1 MLKGAEKVT
10 LRKDT
15 LKPATRKEAAR
26 AAANAAALADG
37 AAGDTALFEALRRRR
52 SELAKEQRVA
62 AYVVF
67 ADKTLIDMARRKPA
81 TAFEMGAVHGVGE
94 AKLRQY
100 GEVFL
105 DVIRQHAA
113 RGA

>member
-1 MLKGAEKVT
+1 E
-10 LRKDT
+10 
-15 LKPATRKEAAR
+15 
-26 AAANAAALADG
+26 
-37 AAGDTALFEALRRRR
+37 LFEALRRQR

-81 TAFEMGAVHGVGE
+81 TAAELSAVHGVGE

-105 DVIRQHAA
+105 DVIRRHRAA
-113 RGA
+113 GRPQAASGSVSAL

>member
-1 MLKGAEKVT
+1 VERIT

-15 LKPATRKEAAR
+15 LKPGRKAAR
-26 AAANAAALADG
+26 TATHAAALADG

-67 ADKTLIDMARRKPA
+67 ADKTLIDMARRKPR
-81 TAFEMGAVHGVGE
+81 TAAEMASVHGVGD

-100 GEVFL
+100 GDIFL

-113 RGA
+113 GAA

>member
-1 MLKGAEKVT
+1 MRRFRPVGYGWKADIATGSWPYDKAPCGA
-10 LRKDT
+10 LY
-15 LKPATRKEAAR
+15 LSS
-26 AAANAAALADG
+26 
-37 AAGDTALFEALRRRR
+37 LRRRR

-81 TAFEMGAVHGVGE
+81 TAAEVSAVHGVGT

-113 RGA
+113 GRP